1 MSDPVADASVVSLA
15 GTIGDRAAELAAVS
29 ETARDLNEAVTAA
42 TDATGRA
49 SAFDPDRG
57 GWAWV
62 RIADDGPGI
71 PERERVVIE
80 AGTEIIQ
87 LVYGRGLGLW
97 LVKRPVQSHGGGL
110 RIDLPGAEEPAGAR
124 GSTVTL
130 LLPRAG

>member
-15 GTIGDRAAELAAVS
+15 GSIGDRAAELAAVS
-29 ETARDLNEAVTAA
+29 ETARDLNEAA